1 MDAKLAE
8 FVGRDFADAPKLLD
22 VERFDEIEG
31 FVGMNDAETIGF
43 AIVGGDFGE
52 EFVVRYSGRGNE
64 VEFGADALF
73 DFSGNVDGEFD
84 ARLVVGDVEKS
95 LVERDRFDK
104 VGVGVEDFVDLGRDL
119 FVDLHSTRHEDEVGA
134 EALRLDRRHSRTD
147 TEAARFVASGRHD
160 TTHIAVA
167 YGDGFALKLGVVALL
182 HRGIE
187 GIHVDMYDFA
197 VHLFCK
203 GTKNSY
209 YF

>member
-1 MDAKLAE
+1 MAE
-8 FVGRDFADAPKLLD
+8 FASRDFADTPELFD
-22 VERFDEIEG
+22 VESFDKIEG
-31 FVGMNDAETIGF
+31 FVGMNDVEAIGF
-43 AIVGGDFGE
+43 AIVGSHFGE
-52 EFVVRYSGRGNE
+52 EFVVRDSGRGNE
-64 VEFGADALF
+64 VEFGADVLF

-84 ARLVVGDVEKS
+84 ARLVVGYIEKRFI
-95 LVERDRFDK
+95 ERDRFNK
-104 VGVGVEDFVDLGRDL
+104 VGVGVENFVDLGRDL

-160 TTHIAVA
+160 TPHIAVA

>member
-1 MDAKLAE
+1 MDAELAK
-8 FVGRDFADAPKLLD
+8 FASRDFADAPKLLD

-31 FVGMNDAETIGF
+31 FVGVDDAETIGF
-43 AIVGGDFGE
+43 AIVGGHFSE
-52 EFVVRYSGRGNE
+52 EFVVRYTSRGNE

-73 DFSGNVDGEFD
+73 DFAGNVDGEFD
-84 ARLVVGDVEKS
+84 ARLVVGDVEKR
-95 LVERDRFDK
+95 LIERDRLDK
-104 VGVGVEDFVDLGRDL
+104 VGVGVEYFVDLGRDL

-147 TEAARFVASGRHD
+147 TEAARLVASSRHD

-167 YGDGFALKLGVVALL
+167 YGDGFALKFGVVSLL

-187 GIHVDMYDFA
+187 GIHIDMYDFA
-197 VHLFCK
+197 MHLFCK
-203 GTKNSY
+203 GNKNSY

>member
-1 MDAKLAE
+1 MDAELAK
-8 FVGRDFADAPKLLD
+8 FASRDFADAPKLLD

-31 FVGMNDAETIGF
+31 FVGVDDAETIRF

-52 EFVVRYSGRGNE
+52 EFVVRYTSRGNE

-84 ARLVVGDVEKS
+84 ARLVVGDVEKR
-95 LVERDRFDK
+95 LIERDRLDK
-104 VGVGVEDFVDLGRDL
+104 VGVGVEYFVDLGRDL

-147 TEAARFVASGRHD
+147 TEAARLVAGSRHHA
-160 TTHIAVA
+160 THIAMPH
-167 YGDGFALKLGVVALL
+167 GNGFALEVRIVSLL
-182 HRGIE
+182 YRSIK

-197 VHLFCK
+197 MHLFCK
-203 GTKNSY
+203 GNKNSY

>member
-1 MDAKLAE
+1 MDAELAE
-8 FVGRDFADAPKLLD
+8 FASRDFADTPKLLD

-31 FVGMNDAETIGF
+31 FVGVDDAETIGL
-43 AIVGGDFGE
+43 AIVGSDFGE
-52 EFVVRYSGRGNE
+52 EFVVRDASRGNE

-73 DFSGNVDGEFD
+73 DFACNVNSEVD
-84 ARLVVGDVEKS
+84 ARFVFCYVEESFVK
-95 LVERDRFDK
+95 RDWFDK

-119 FVDLHSTRHEDEVGA
+119 FVDLHATRHEDEVGA
-134 EALRLDRRHSRTD
+134 ELFGFDRRHSRTD
-147 TEAARFVASGRHD
+147 TEAARFVASSRHN

-167 YGDGFALKLGVVALL
+167 YGDGFALKFGVVALL

-197 VHLFCK
+197 MHLFCK
-203 GTKNSY
+203 GNKNSY